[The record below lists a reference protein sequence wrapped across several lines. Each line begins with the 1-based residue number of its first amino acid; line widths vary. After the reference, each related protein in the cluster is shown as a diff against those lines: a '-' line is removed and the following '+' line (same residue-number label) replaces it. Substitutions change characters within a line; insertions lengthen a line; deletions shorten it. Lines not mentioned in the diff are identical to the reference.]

1 VQESF
6 SQARHSKTHD
16 PLISDRY
23 SARGTYIELN
33 EGHTQHM
40 IANRTRPVVAGT
52 HGAVASA
59 HPLASQVGLDILRDG
74 GNAVDAIVAMAV
86 ALNVVE
92 PYMSGVGGV
101 GFLLVHLADAETR
114 VLNFSGN
121 TPAAATPDQ
130 FTPQTQA
137 VGPRS
142 CLIPG
147 NVAGWLEALKTHGT
161 KSAPEVFSPA
171 IRLAEDGFPMHPV
184 NAQLIER
191 GLPRLNEAGQK
202 IFGQTLPRIGAVL
215 KQPELANSL
224 REIAENGADYF
235 YRGPLAHKIADY
247 IQSQDGLL
255 TREDL
260 ASYEPEWEEPIAVN
274 YRGLNVKTCP
284 PNCEG
289 FQILQSL
296 KLLEASDLKSFGH
309 NSADYI
315 HILSEVIK
323 LATADRIQWC
333 GDPKFHDIPLDRL
346 LGDDYI
352 AERRKLINLETPSKS
367 EGERW
372 RGPRREDVISPGQ
385 FDGLTT
391 HLTAV
396 DADGN
401 VASITQSL
409 GDGFGSGV
417 FIPETGIALNNFIF
431 WTEIDPNC
439 PTSNLIQPGKRWSC
453 CMSPLQVYRS
463 DGRFWFS
470 IATPGSY
477 GILQTTLQM
486 LLNVV
491 EFEADPQ
498 LAIEAP
504 RFRVYEDTRMQ
515 IEDRVANAVRAN
527 LTARGHSLELI
538 GDYSILVG
546 GGQSVMIDPESKARL
561 AGADPRRDGYALAY

>member
-1 VQESF
+1 
-6 SQARHSKTHD
+6 
-16 PLISDRY
+16 
-23 SARGTYIELN
+23 
-33 EGHTQHM
+33 M
-40 IANRTRPVVAGT
+40 IGNRTRPVVAGT

-74 GNAVDAIVAMAV
+74 GNAVDAIVAMA
-86 ALNVVE
+86 ASLNVVE

-101 GFLLVHLADAETR
+101 GFLLLHLSDGETK

-121 TPAAATPDQ
+121 TPAAGTPDQ
-130 FTPQTQA
+130 FTPQSQA
-137 VGPRS
+137 LGPRS

-147 NVAGWLEALKTHGT
+147 NVAGWLEALRAHGT
-161 KSAPEVFSPA
+161 NPAPEIFAPA
-171 IRLAEDGFPMHPV
+171 IRLAEDGFAMHPV
-184 NAQLIER
+184 NARLIEK
-191 GLPRLNEAGQK
+191 GLPRLNEPGQE
-202 IFGQTLPRIGAVL
+202 IFGQTTPRIGAIL
-215 KQPELANSL
+215 RQPQLAKSL
-224 REIAENGADYF
+224 REISESGADYF
-235 YRGPLAHKIADY
+235 YRGPLAHKIADH
-247 IQSQDGLL
+247 IQSQGGLL

-260 ASYEPEWEEPIAVN
+260 AGYVPDWEAPIAID
-274 YRGLNVKTCP
+274 YRGLDVKTCP

-296 KLLEASDLKSFGH
+296 KLLEASDLKSLGH

-315 HILSEVIK
+315 HLLSEAIK

-333 GDPKFHDIPLDRL
+333 GDPKFCDIPLNRL
-346 LGDDYI
+346 LGEEYI
-352 AERRKLINLETPSKS
+352 ADRRKLINLETASKS

-372 RGPRREDVISPGQ
+372 RGPRHEDVISPGR

-396 DADGN
+396 DSDGN

-409 GDGFGSGV
+409 GEGFGSGV

-431 WTEIDPNC
+431 WTEIDPNF
-439 PTSNLIQPGKRWSC
+439 PTPNLIQPGKRWSC
-453 CMSPLQVYRS
+453 CMSPLQVFGP
-463 DGRFWFS
+463 DGDFWFS

-504 RFRVYEDTRMQ
+504 RFRVFEDTLMQ
-515 IEDRVANAVRAN
+515 IEDRVSESVRAN

-538 GDYSILVG
+538 GDYSMSVG

-561 AGADPRRDGYALAY
+561 AGADPRRDGYAVAY